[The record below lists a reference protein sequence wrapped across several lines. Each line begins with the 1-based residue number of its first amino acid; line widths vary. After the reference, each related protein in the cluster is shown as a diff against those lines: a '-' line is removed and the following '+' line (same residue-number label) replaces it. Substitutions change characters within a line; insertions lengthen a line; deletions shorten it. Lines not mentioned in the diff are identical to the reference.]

1 MTPLDNPTLSV
12 SDHDVDPGPLTVLRD
27 LEKKVLWLSS
37 WMIHHANSLREN
49 SDGMKVGGHQA
60 SSASVTALMT
70 ALYFHE
76 LRPTDRVAVKPH
88 ASPVFHAIQ
97 YLLGNQSLENLKNF
111 RAFGGAQSYPSR
123 TKDADD
129 VDISTGSVG
138 LGPAMTVFTSLVQD
152 YLRRHLKSVQAQT
165 PGRMIAVVGDAEMD
179 EGNMYE
185 ALLEGWKHDLRNCW
199 WIIDY
204 NRQSLD
210 GVVRDRLFRWID
222 RTFRSADWTVV
233 TLKYGKRM
241 MAAFEKPGGKVLKH
255 WIRDCP
261 NDVYSALTFQGGKHW
276 RVKLTADIGHEDGV
290 GELLASY
297 DDDALQDLM
306 TNLGGHCLE
315 TILEAFASIADD
327 KPACF
332 IAYTIKGHGL
342 PLAGHKDNHA
352 GIMNAEQVAYL
363 RQRFNIDEGDE
374 WLPFAGLNSRPEDLS
389 RFLGAV
395 PFNAQN
401 TNGNKGSRRKSA
413 APVPV
418 PTPLPLSAK
427 DKTSTQEAFG
437 KILFE
442 LAGTDDALADR
453 IVTASPDVTQSTG
466 LGGWVN
472 RRGLFARDAVADTFK
487 AHNVLS
493 AQKWGANDAGQHIEL
508 GIAENNLFL
517 MLGAMGLSHELFGER
532 LLPIGTVYDPFIQ
545 RGLDAL
551 NYACYQ
557 DSRFMLVATPSGLSL
572 APEGGAHQSITTPLI
587 GIGQPGLASFEPA
600 YADELREIMGWGFGY
615 MQDADGGAVYLRL
628 STLALEQPKRRMTK
642 ALRRDL
648 LAGAYWQGKP
658 GKKGAI
664 IYSGALA
671 KEAKQAHDRL
681 GKEGKSDNIGLLAV
695 TSADRLFSD
704 WRAKGRGSHLA
715 KLLSSLSPDA
725 RLVTVLDGHPAALS
739 WIGSVAGHWL
749 RPLGVEQFGQCG
761 DLNDLYSAYGID
773 ARAIEGAFKEP

>member
-1 MTPLDNPTLSV
+1 MPPLDNPTLNV
-12 SDHDVDPGPLTVLRD
+12 IDIDADPGPLAVLRE
-27 LEKKVLWLSS
+27 LEKKVLWLST

-49 SDGMKVGGHQA
+49 PDGLKVGGHQA

-76 LRPTDRVAVKPH
+76 LRPSDRVAVKPH

-97 YLLGNQSLENLKNF
+97 YLLGNQSLDNLKNF

-138 LGPAMTVFTSLVQD
+138 LGPAMTVFVSLVQD
-152 YLRRHLKSVQAQT
+152 YLRRHLESVQAQP
-165 PGRMIAVVGDAEMD
+165 PGRMIAIVGDAEMD

-210 GVVRDRLFRWID
+210 GVVSDRLFRWID
-222 RTFRSADWTVV
+222 RTFRGTGWTVV

-241 MAAFEKPGGKVLKH
+241 MAAFAKPGGKALKR
-255 WIRDCP
+255 WINDCA
-261 NDVYSALTFQGGKHW
+261 NDVYSALTFQGGKSW
-276 RVKLTADIGHEDGV
+276 RAQLTADIGRDGGV
-290 GELLASY
+290 AELLASY

-315 TILEAFASIADD
+315 TILEAFASITDD
-327 KPACF
+327 NPVCF

-352 GIMNAEQVAYL
+352 GIMNPEQVAWL
-363 RQRFNIDEGDE
+363 RRRFNIAEGDE
-374 WLPFAGLNSRPEDLS
+374 WLPFAGLSAGPDDLE
-389 RFLGAV
+389 RFLKAV
-395 PFNAQN
+395 PFNAP
-401 TNGNKGSRRKSA
+401 NGNGEMGRCRKSA

-418 PTPLPLSAK
+418 PGRLPLPAGGK
-427 DKTSTQEAFG
+427 ISTQEAFG
-437 KILFE
+437 KLLFE
-442 LAGTDDALADR
+442 LGGSGEELADR
-453 IVTASPDVTQSTG
+453 IVTTSPDVTQSTG
-466 LGGWVN
+466 LSGWVN
-472 RRGLFARDAVADTFK
+472 RRGLFSRDAVADTFK
-487 AHNVLS
+487 DQGVASV
-493 AQKWGANDAGQHIEL
+493 QKWGADDAGQHIEL

-517 MLGAMGLSHELFGER
+517 MLGAMGLAHEMFGER
-532 LLPIGTVYDPFIQ
+532 LLPIGTVYDPFIE

-572 APEGGAHQSITTPLI
+572 APEGGAHQSIITPLI

-600 YADELREIMGWGFGY
+600 FADELMEIMRWGFGH
-615 MQDADGGAVYLRL
+615 MQDKDGGAVYLRL
-628 STLALEQPKRRMTK
+628 STLTLDQPKRRMTK
-642 ALRRDL
+642 TLRRDL
-648 LAGAYWQGKP
+648 LAGAYWRGKP
-658 GKKGAI
+658 GKGGAV

-671 KEAKQAHDRL
+671 AEAEEAHGRL
-681 GKEGKSDNIGLLAV
+681 CKKASGDGIGLLAV
-695 TSADRLFSD
+695 TSADRLYRD
-704 WRAKGRGSHLA
+704 WRANAGKSHVA
-715 KLLSSLSPDA
+715 RLLSSLGADA
-725 RLVTVLDGHPAALS
+725 RLVTVLDGHPATLS
-739 WIGSVAGHWL
+739 WIGSVAGH
-749 RPLGVEQFGQCG
+749 RVRSLGVEDFGQCG
-761 DLNDLYSAYGID
+761 GVGDLYRAYGID
-773 ARAIEGAFKEP
+773 AGAIEGAFKES

>member
-1 MTPLDNPTLSV
+1 
-12 SDHDVDPGPLTVLRD
+12 
-27 LEKKVLWLSS
+27 
-37 WMIHHANSLREN
+37 
-49 SDGMKVGGHQA
+49 
-60 SSASVTALMT
+60 
-70 ALYFHE
+70 
-76 LRPTDRVAVKPH
+76 
-88 ASPVFHAIQ
+88 
-97 YLLGNQSLENLKNF
+97 
-111 RAFGGAQSYPSR
+111 
-123 TKDADD
+123 
-129 VDISTGSVG
+129 
-138 LGPAMTVFTSLVQD
+138 
-152 YLRRHLKSVQAQT
+152 
-165 PGRMIAVVGDAEMD
+165 
-179 EGNMYE
+179 
-185 ALLEGWKHDLRNCW
+185 
-199 WIIDY
+199 
-204 NRQSLD
+204 
-210 GVVRDRLFRWID
+210 
-222 RTFRSADWTVV
+222 
-233 TLKYGKRM
+233 
-241 MAAFEKPGGKVLKH
+241 
-255 WIRDCP
+255 
-261 NDVYSALTFQGGKHW
+261 
-276 RVKLTADIGHEDGV
+276 
-290 GELLASY
+290 
-297 DDDALQDLM
+297 
-306 TNLGGHCLE
+306 
-315 TILEAFASIADD
+315 
-327 KPACF
+327 
-332 IAYTIKGHGL
+332 
-342 PLAGHKDNHA
+342 
-352 GIMNAEQVAYL
+352 
-363 RQRFNIDEGDE
+363 
-374 WLPFAGLNSRPEDLS
+374 
-389 RFLGAV
+389 
-395 PFNAQN
+395 
-401 TNGNKGSRRKSA
+401 
-413 APVPV
+413 
-418 PTPLPLSAK
+418 LSAK

-671 KEAKQAHDRL
+671 KEAEQAHDRL
-681 GKEGKSDNIGLLAV
+681 GKEEKSDNIGLLAV

>member
-138 LGPAMTVFTSLVQD
+138 LGPAMTVFASLVQD

-222 RTFRSADWTVV
+222 RTFRGADWTVV

-572 APEGGAHQSITTPLI
+572 APEGGAHQSIATPLI

>member
-1 MTPLDNPTLSV
+1 MPPLDNPTPSV
-12 SDHDVDPGPLTVLRD
+12 SGQGVDPGPLTILRE
-27 LEKKVLWLSS
+27 LEKKVLWLST

-49 SDGMKVGGHQA
+49 PDGLKVGGHQA

-97 YLLGNQSLENLKNF
+97 YLLGNQSLDNLKNF
-111 RAFGGAQSYPSR
+111 RGFGGAQSYPSR

-138 LGPAMTVFTSLVQD
+138 LGPAMTVFASLVQD
-152 YLRRHLKSVQAQT
+152 YLRRHFKSVQAQT
-165 PGRMIAVVGDAEMD
+165 PGRMIAIVGDAEMD

-210 GVVRDRLFRWID
+210 GVVQDRLFRWID
-222 RTFRSADWTVV
+222 RTFRGTDWKVV

-241 MAAFEKPGGKVLKH
+241 MAAFEKPGGKVLKR

-261 NDVYSALTFQGGKHW
+261 NDVYSALTFQGGQHW
-276 RVKLTADIGHEDGV
+276 RAQLTADIGDQDGV

-315 TILEAFASIADD
+315 TILEAFASITDD
-327 KPACF
+327 KPVCF

-352 GIMNAEQVAYL
+352 GIMNAEQVACL
-363 RQRFNIDEGDE
+363 RQRFDIAEGDE
-374 WLPFAGLNSRPEDLS
+374 WLPFAGLNSRPDELS

-395 PFNAQN
+395 PFNALNANEQ
-401 TNGNKGSRRKSA
+401 KASRRKSA
-413 APVPV
+413 ARVALPARL
-418 PTPLPLSAK
+418 PLPDRAK
-427 DKTSTQEAFG
+427 MSTQEAFA

-442 LAGTDDALADR
+442 LGGTDGALADR
-453 IVTASPDVTQSTG
+453 IVTTSPDVTQSTG

-472 RRGLFARDAVADTFK
+472 RRGLFARDAVTDTFK
-487 AHNVLS
+487 AHNVAS
-493 AQKWGANDAGQHIEL
+493 VQKWGANDAGQHIEL

-572 APEGGAHQSITTPLI
+572 ASEGGAHQSIATPLI

-600 YADELREIMGWGFGY
+600 FADELREIMGWGFGY

-628 STLALEQPKRRMTK
+628 STVALEQPKRRMTK
-642 ALRRDL
+642 ALSRDL
-648 LAGAYWQGKP
+648 LAGGYWRGKP
-658 GKKGAI
+658 GKNGAI

-671 KEAKQAHDRL
+671 KEAEQAHGRL
-681 GKEGKSDNIGLLAV
+681 GKEGKGGHIGLLAV
-695 TSADRLFSD
+695 TSADRLYSD
-704 WRAKGRGSHLA
+704 WRANGVKSHVA
-715 KLLSSLSPDA
+715 KLLSGLGPGA

-739 WIGSVAGHWL
+739 WIGSVAGHRL
-749 RPLGVEQFGQCG
+749 RPLGVERFGQCG
-761 DLNDLYSAYGID
+761 GLSDLYRAYGID
-773 ARAIEGAFKEP
+773 AGAIEGAFKEP